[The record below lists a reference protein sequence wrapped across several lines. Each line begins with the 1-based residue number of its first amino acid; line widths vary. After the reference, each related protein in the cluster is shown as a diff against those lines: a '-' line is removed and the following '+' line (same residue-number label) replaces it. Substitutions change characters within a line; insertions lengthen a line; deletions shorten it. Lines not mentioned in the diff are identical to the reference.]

1 MFPKMLKFFC
11 KFIFIILT
19 LKISLASSLNLSK
32 FVHHKEFSTLLN
44 FICVVT
50 GKVVKENPD
59 LRTIA
64 FIEFENNFPKD
75 FLTDVSEC
83 LPTVSRIVFQKQFL
97 VNKLKGKNWNK
108 KQFRWSSENKFLSNT
123 KIKLHS
129 RWNFIKIPISETNNF

>member
-1 MFPKMLKFFC
+1 MFRKMLR
-11 KFIFIILT
+11 IFILLVLI
-19 LKISLASSLNLSK
+19 LKISSTLSLNLSN
-32 FVHHKEFSTLLN
+32 FHHKKEFSTLLN

-97 VNKLKGKNWNK
+97 VNKLKGKN
-108 KQFRWSSENKFLSNT
+108 
-123 KIKLHS
+123 
-129 RWNFIKIPISETNNF
+129 